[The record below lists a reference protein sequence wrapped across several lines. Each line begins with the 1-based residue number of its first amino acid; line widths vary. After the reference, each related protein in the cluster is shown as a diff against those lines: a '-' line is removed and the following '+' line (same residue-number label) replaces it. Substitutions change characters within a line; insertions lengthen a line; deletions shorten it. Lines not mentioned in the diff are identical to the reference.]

1 MALANGYDGLR
12 LTGNTFWLEKKDWNN
27 FVDYEEEVDG
37 IISSFKI
44 IALCT
49 YSLDRC
55 NTTEIID
62 VVTNHQFTLIRREG
76 KWEQIES
83 PKSKKAEEAAVQA
96 TKNWEYTFDA
106 VPDLIAILDNKY
118 RIVRANRAMA
128 AKLGITPKECVGL
141 TCYSTIHGTDEP
153 PAFCP
158 YRQMLMDELEHTE
171 EVREDSLDGDF
182 IVSVSPLHNS
192 EGKLTG
198 CIHVARDITERK
210 QLEKQTRWRA
220 EEVETIMEVVP
231 VAICIGH
238 DPQSHNITGNRM
250 ANELYEAEV
259 GENVSANITS
269 VRRFFRKGREL
280 TANELPMQ
288 EAALKDIDVHDVEFD
303 VLLPS
308 GERRVLLGSASPLH
322 DADGCVRGSVG
333 AFIDI
338 TERKKVEE
346 ALRESEEK
354 YRNLIETANE
364 AYGT

>member
-1 MALANGYDGLR
+1 
-12 LTGNTFWLEKKDWNN
+12 
-27 FVDYEEEVDG
+27 
-37 IISSFKI
+37 
-44 IALCT
+44 
-49 YSLDRC
+49 
-55 NTTEIID
+55 
-62 VVTNHQFTLIRREG
+62 
-76 KWEQIES
+76 
-83 PKSKKAEEAAVQA
+83 
-96 TKNWEYTFDA
+96 
-106 VPDLIAILDNKY
+106 
-118 RIVRANRAMA
+118 
-128 AKLGITPKECVGL
+128 
-141 TCYSTIHGTDEP
+141 
-153 PAFCP
+153 
-158 YRQMLMDELEHTE
+158 
-171 EVREDSLDGDF
+171 
-182 IVSVSPLHNS
+182 
-192 EGKLTG
+192 
-198 CIHVARDITERK
+198 
-210 QLEKQTRWRA
+210 
-220 EEVETIMEVVP
+220 
-231 VAICIGH
+231 
-238 DPQSHNITGNRM
+238 M